1 MHPGRPFLARH
12 LNIAA
17 GVRSL
22 LGESRRREDGAESDD
37 AEKLLRRMFQDG
49 SPESRRPWPKPAHDH
64 AATRRCIIL
73 PPPSMNRLTRL
84 RNRRSR
90 QPRLPRR
97 HRLPLRYCLS
107 KRSARG
113 ELRGTQNHFPAPAG
127 LFRANAARPFRVGG
141 VLRIGALSSSISRGA
156 GLARTIRLWLSGPM
170 AVGVISAR
178 ANIRHHTAL
187 VTDNSPPMMAAPP
200 PSGILCGV
208 SNSGVCTPGTV
219 SPVCGVRSR
228 CHKQR
233 GSTQHQQTLHD
244 RLLSMRGPRRLPAS
258 YDDVRPHHRA
268 PARTGRTF
276 FRSCSAHNLPN
287 RPRAPAQGK
296 PLREEGIRR

>member
-1 MHPGRPFLARH
+1 
-12 LNIAA
+12 
-17 GVRSL
+17 
-22 LGESRRREDGAESDD
+22 
-37 AEKLLRRMFQDG
+37 
-49 SPESRRPWPKPAHDH
+49 
-64 AATRRCIIL
+64 
-73 PPPSMNRLTRL
+73 MNRLTCL
-84 RNRRSR
+84 RNRRGR
-90 QPRLPRR
+90 QRARLVDT
-97 HRLPLRYCLS
+97 YCRVDIACRS
-107 KRSARG
+107 GPPAVRSAVPKTTAS
-113 ELRGTQNHFPAPAG
+113 LRPGFFVSTKRARFASAA
-127 LFRANAARPFRVGG
+127 LFG
-141 VLRIGALSSSISRGA
+141 IGPLGSSISRGA
-156 GLARTIRLWLSGPM
+156 GLARTICPRLSGPM

-244 RLLSMRGPRRLPAS
+244 RLLSMRGPRRLAAP

-268 PARTGRTF
+268 SALTGRTF
-276 FRSCSAHNLPN
+276 FRSCSTHNAAN
-287 RPRAPAQGK
+287 R
-296 PLREEGIRR
+296 LVRRGRNASRSARRYSTMTFLVSSTLA